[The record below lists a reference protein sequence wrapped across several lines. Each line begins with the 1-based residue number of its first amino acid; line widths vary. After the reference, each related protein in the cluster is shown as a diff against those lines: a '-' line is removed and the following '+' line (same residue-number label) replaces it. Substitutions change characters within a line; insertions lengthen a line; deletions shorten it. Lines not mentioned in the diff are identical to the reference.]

1 MVSAG
6 PAMTRWYPSVSTIA
20 TSIPSSEVPLISPR
34 AHHILGESSGS
45 VGVPMV
51 DDTAMSTSRSLFLA
65 AAIERGFVH
74 QCTDLDGLDALART
88 GRLIAYVGYDC
99 TAPSLHIGNFLT
111 MMMLHWLQQSGNKPI
126 TLMGG
131 GTTMVGDPSGK
142 DESRA
147 LRTVEEIEANKT
159 SIRGVFAKVLRYGSG
174 ASDAVMLD
182 NAEWLT
188 KLNWIE
194 MLRDIGRHFSV
205 NRMLTMDSVRLRL
218 EREQEMSFIEFNYM
232 VCQAYDFVELSRRVG
247 CRLQMGGSD
256 QWGNIVNGV
265 DLGRRMGTPQLFA
278 LTTPLLTTASGE
290 KMGKTARGAV
300 WLNAD
305 QFSPYD
311 FWQYWRNVEDADVV
325 KFLKL
330 FTILPMG
337 EIARLEALQGAEVN
351 EAKKVLATEAT
362 ALLHGRDA
370 ANAASETARQ
380 TFEEGA
386 FAENLPSVEVARGE
400 LEAGIGVLALFV
412 KAGLVASNGEA
423 RRQIKGGGL
432 RVNDVAVS
440 DEKMML
446 KLGDLT
452 PEGVVKLSL
461 GKKRHVLLRPA

>member
-1 MVSAG
+1 
-6 PAMTRWYPSVSTIA
+6 MTAFKS
-20 TSIPSSEVPLISPR
+20 
-34 AHHILGESSGS
+34 
-45 VGVPMV
+45 
-51 DDTAMSTSRSLFLA
+51 DFLNVLQ
-65 AAIERGFVH
+65 ERGFIH
-74 QCTDLDGLDALART
+74 QASDFEGLDALAAKGEAT
-88 GRLIAYVGYDC
+88 AYVGYDC
-99 TAPSLHIGNFLT
+99 TAPSLHIGNFVSL
-111 MMMLHWLQQSGNKPI
+111 MMLYWLQQTGNKPI

-142 DESRA
+142 DETRA
-147 LRTVEEIEANKT
+147 IRSVAEIEANKA

-174 ASDAVMLD
+174 KSDAVMLD

-188 KLNWIE
+188 RLNWIE
-194 MLRDIGRHFSV
+194 MLRDIGKHFSV

-232 VCQAYDFVELSRRVG
+232 VCQAYDFVELARRTG

-256 QWGNIVNGV
+256 QWGNIIMGV

-278 LTTPLLTTASGE
+278 LTTPLLTTASGA

-311 FWQYWRNVEDADVV
+311 FWQYWRNTEDADVV
-325 KFLKL
+325 RFLKL
-330 FTILPMG
+330 FTTLPMS
-337 EIARLEALQGAEVN
+337 EIGKLAALQGAEIN
-351 EAKKVLATEAT
+351 EAKKALADAAT
-362 ALLHGRDA
+362 TLLHGAEA
-370 ANAASETARQ
+370 ARQAAETARQ

-386 FAENLPSVEVARGE
+386 IAENLPTVEVSRGE
-400 LEAGIGVLALFV
+400 LEAGIGVLASFV

-432 RVNDVAVS
+432 RVNDVAVT

-446 KLGDLT
+446 KPSELT
-452 PEGVVKLSL
+452 PEGVIKLSF
-461 GKKRHVLLRPA
+461 GKKRHVLLKPA

>member
-1 MVSAG
+1 
-6 PAMTRWYPSVSTIA
+6 
-20 TSIPSSEVPLISPR
+20 
-34 AHHILGESSGS
+34 
-45 VGVPMV
+45 
-51 DDTAMSTSRSLFLA
+51 
-65 AAIERGFVH
+65 
-74 QCTDLDGLDALART
+74 
-88 GRLIAYVGYDC
+88 
-99 TAPSLHIGNFLT
+99 
-111 MMMLHWLQQSGNKPI
+111 MLYWLQQTGNKPI

-147 LRTVEEIEANKT
+147 LRSLEEIEANKA

-174 ASDAVMLD
+174 ASDAIMLD

-205 NRMLTMDSVRLRL
+205 NRMLAMDSVRLRL

-256 QWGNIVNGV
+256 QWGNIINGV

-278 LTTPLLTTASGE
+278 LTTPLLTTASGA
-290 KMGKTARGAV
+290 KMGKTAQGAI

-305 QFSPYD
+305 QCSPYE
-311 FWQYWRNVEDADVV
+311 FWQYWRNVEDADVIR
-325 KFLKL
+325 FLKL
-330 FTILPMG
+330 FTILPMD
-337 EIARLEALQGAEVN
+337 EIARLALLQGAEIN
-351 EAKKVLATEAT
+351 EAKKALAAAAT
-362 ALLHGRDA
+362 TLLHGAEA
-370 ANAASETARQ
+370 ARTAADTARQ
-380 TFEEGA
+380 TFEEGTI
-386 FAENLPSVEVARGE
+386 AENLPTVEIPGTE

-412 KAGLVASNGEA
+412 RAGLVASNGEA

-432 RVNDVAVS
+432 RVNDTTVS
-440 DEKMML
+440 DEKMVL
-446 KLGDLT
+446 KPADLT
-452 PEGVVKLSL
+452 PEGVIKLSL